1 MVNSIAENGLF
12 AVATSLLRFLNSIPF
27 ISVLCLK
34 LNGDD
39 DDEDIVKEK
48 GIRV

>member
-12 AVATSLLRFLNSIPF
+12 VVATSLLMFFNSLPF
-27 ISVLCLK
+27 ISVLSLK

-39 DDEDIVKEK
+39 DDEDIVEE
-48 GIRV
+48 